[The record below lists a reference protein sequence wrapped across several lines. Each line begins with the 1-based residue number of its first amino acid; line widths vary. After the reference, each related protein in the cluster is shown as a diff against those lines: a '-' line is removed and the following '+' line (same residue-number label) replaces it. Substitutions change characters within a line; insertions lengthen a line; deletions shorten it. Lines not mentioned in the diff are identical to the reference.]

1 MTKIARMIVKWIAS
15 VALFWLSVMLAV
27 TGCRVCIPFRLS
39 HGAVVF
45 LVAFAVG
52 VFLFRWRK
60 FSPVYVF
67 GHEMTHWIVAKL
79 FLKETG
85 KFRVG
90 MTKGSVEIADG
101 NVWITLAPYIVPFYV
116 LLAMGVFGL
125 SQVFLYPSPPWA
137 ALAFVICAG
146 LGYAY
151 HCVLT
156 VYAIGLSQSDLKVYG
171 EFFSLSL
178 IIAGN
183 VLFLLLVLL
192 LSNGQ
197 WRKAFDVFCGMSAW
211 QWNIVGNLI
220 GSLRR

>member
-1 MTKIARMIVKWIAS
+1 MIVKWIAS
-15 VALFWLSVMLAV
+15 VALLWLSAMLAI
-27 TGCRVCIPFRLS
+27 TGCRVCVPFRLS
-39 HGAVVF
+39 HGAIVF
-45 LVAFAVG
+45 AVAFVG
-52 VFLFRWRK
+52 GALLFRWRK

-85 KFRVG
+85 KFKVG
-90 MTKGSVEIADG
+90 MTKGSVEIVDS

-125 SQVFLYPSPPWA
+125 SQVFLYPSPQWA
-137 ALAFVICAG
+137 SLAFVICAG

-156 VYAIGLSQSDLKVYG
+156 IYAIGLSQSDLKVYG

-197 WRKAFDVFCGMSAW
+197 WRKAFDIFCGMSVW

-220 GSLRR
+220 GSVRR